1 MPSLRHRLHA
11 RAVCSLLALAAG
23 AGAQGPT
30 AALPASPL
38 LARLPDACI
47 AVALV
52 PDPVAAVAR
61 IGEALGEVPAELPEE
76 QRALIGI
83 GLLALPRILGGTPAE
98 LAERL
103 GKGGMA
109 LGLVLDGAAPAVVAV
124 AQPGDVDAAIEWVRT
139 KPQLRWKRE
148 GGTLLLASTVGAL
161 GRFDAAQPTG
171 AWAGR
176 FGGAAPATAV
186 ALVELDLVRVRELQG
201 EAATAQPEGFGAA
214 LLFPGLVA
222 AGKVANTLRLELHGG
237 EELRIE
243 AALGALE
250 DAGAIAALANGFR
263 ARAVPAVDDRFLLYA
278 SLDRSLHALFGGAA
292 GDGALAQDAAV
303 SGFLA
308 TADLLDGPNSFVDG
322 LLGRLEEPIHLMV
335 FETPPASAGE
345 PMFVLPGLALAARM
359 KDAKVAEV
367 MEQVLGFVNII
378 GNAERGQRNQQPF
391 LIERLADGEA
401 RGLTSVMTDWRGP
414 GLPPLEAAIQPTV
427 LVQDDLLAV
436 ATTQDAAR
444 RALAALRGPSQQV
457 EGDLL
462 VVRGAP
468 LAASLERDL
477 APLVLARQL
486 DEGETAEEARRF
498 WTSAIVLLRELD
510 GLRWGYGTRDGALRA
525 WLSLRRKQ

>member
-1 MPSLRHRLHA
+1 MTGPRHRLPA
-11 RAVCSLLALAAG
+11 RVLCSLLALAAG
-23 AGAQGPT
+23 AVAQEPAAAVQGP
-30 AALPASPL
+30 SL
-38 LARLPDACI
+38 LARLPDACL

-61 IGEALGEVPAELPEE
+61 IGEALGDVPAELPEE

-98 LAERL
+98 LAGRL

-109 LGLVLDGAAPAVVAV
+109 MGLVLDGAAPAVVAV
-124 AQPGDVDAAIEWVRT
+124 AQPGDTDAAIEWVRT

-148 GGTLLLASTVGAL
+148 GSQLLLASTPAAL
-161 GRFDAAQPTG
+161 ACFDAARPAG
-171 AWAGR
+171 AWATR
-176 FGGAAPATAV
+176 LGGTASTTAL
-186 ALVELDLVRVRELQG
+186 ALVEFDLARVRELQG
-201 EAATAQPEGFGAA
+201 AAAAAQAEGFGAA
-214 LLFPGLVA
+214 LLLPGLVA
-222 AGKVANTLRLELHGG
+222 AGKAANALRVELHGG

-243 AALGALE
+243 ASLAAPQGFGA
-250 DAGAIAALANGFR
+250 GAALAHGFR
-263 ARAVPAVDDRFLLYA
+263 ARPVPAVDDRFLLYA
-278 SLDRSLHALFGGAA
+278 SLDRSLHAMFGGADPA
-292 GDGALAQDAAV
+292 AQDAAV

-391 LIERLADGEA
+391 LIERLVDGEA
-401 RGLTSVMTDWRGP
+401 HGLTSVMTDWRGP

-427 LVQDDLLAV
+427 LVQDDVLAV

-444 RALAALRGPSQQV
+444 RALAAMRGPTQQV

-468 LAASLERDL
+468 LAASLQRNL

-486 DEGETAEEARRF
+486 DEGEQADAARRF

-510 GLRWGYGTRDGALRA
+510 GMRWGYAMRDGSLRG
-525 WLSLRRKQ
+525 WLVLRRKR